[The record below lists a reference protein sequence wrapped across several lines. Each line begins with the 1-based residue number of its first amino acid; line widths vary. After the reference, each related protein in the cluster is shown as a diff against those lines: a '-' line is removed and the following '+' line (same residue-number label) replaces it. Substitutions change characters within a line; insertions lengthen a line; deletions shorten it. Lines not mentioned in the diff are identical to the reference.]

1 VRVGLLGALEV
12 RDDAG
17 RPVELPGTRL
27 RTLLAR
33 LVLGAGRPV
42 SGAELIDAV
51 WGARP
56 PRGAMNAL
64 QTLVSRLRRTL
75 PDLQLAHSAA
85 GYQLV
90 GVDADVTTFERLA
103 AGGRASRDAGDLA
116 AARDRFTEALRLWR
130 GDPQVD
136 LPEATRL
143 TELRLRTVEDL
154 ADLTSGVEDIAELAD
169 LVAAHP
175 LRERLA
181 ATYMRALVAAGR
193 PAQALAV
200 YEDLRRTLA
209 TELGA
214 DPSPEVRDLHTAI
227 LRGDTGRRTGP
238 RAPVTSF
245 IGREDDMDRLHALL
259 ACHDGTPPGIGPVA
273 GARLVTL
280 VGPGGAG
287 KTRLAAELAA
297 RHTDVLWA
305 ELADVTDADRV
316 PAVVSGAL
324 GPPHAGLPGARA
336 GDPVETLTTELGD
349 RRALLVL
356 DNCEHLVDACARLAD
371 RILAACPGVRIVAT
385 SREPLGIGG
394 EFLHPVGP
402 LATPQEDAEAAG
414 YPAVRLF
421 ADRAAAARPGFVVTA
436 DNAGAVAEICRRLDG
451 LPLAIE
457 MACTRLRSMP
467 LAEVAARLSDRF
479 RLLTGGHRTA
489 LPRHQTLLAV
499 VDWSWRLLTG
509 EERALAR
516 RLSVFAGGATLAA
529 ARAVCGEVDDLLA
542 SLVDRS
548 FLQLLDVPGL
558 PPRYRMLDTIGA
570 FVAGELTD
578 DEAARVRR
586 AHAAY
591 FLALAEEAEPN
602 LRGPTQLRWFAELDR
617 EYGNVSA
624 ALRWAVDTGDTPTAL
639 RLIAALGWYWTLRDI
654 RDEALVWLRRA
665 LALPADTIPPAVH
678 AFDAM
683 YHAEVDPRRSSTAA
697 EAARRCAG
705 PDPRAWHP
713 AVAFMALVLSGLT
726 DGTATAELTSHPDDW
741 VAAQAELVAGHTASA
756 RGELSASASHYA
768 AALRRFE
775 SSGDRWGIASAASS
789 VAGVHSVHGR
799 HEDAIEAVD
808 RALSLTES
816 LGAATDAMW
825 LRAQRGRYRLRAGDI
840 EGARADLTRAGEDGR
855 VNAVT
860 AMARIGLA
868 MLARRTGRPAALT
881 GLLTELDGDP
891 GWPETYLLVHALIE
905 AGRGAAAAGDPAAAD
920 ERLSRALRLADVS
933 PAAGSLTAEAAEAMA
948 QLAIAG
954 GDPTAAAR
962 LLGLAAAVRGGV
974 DVGSPDVLE
983 TETAARA
990 ALGAAFDEEFT
1001 KASALDPMRARAEL
1015 LPPPVGENRQGCE
1028 HHDDADRPQ

>member
-1 VRVGLLGALEV
+1 MRVGLLGALEV

-17 RPVELPGTRL
+17 RPVEVPGTRL

-51 WGARP
+51 WGAHP
-56 PRGAMNAL
+56 PRGAANAL

-75 PDLQLAHSAA
+75 PGLQLAHSAA
-85 GYQLV
+85 GYRLA

-103 AGGRASRDAGDLA
+103 AEGRASRDAGDPA
-116 AARDRFTEALRLWR
+116 AARDRFTEALRLGR
-130 GDPQVD
+130 GDPRAD
-136 LPEATRL
+136 LPDATRL

-154 ADLTSGVEDIAELAD
+154 ADLTSGGEDIAELAG

-193 PAQALAV
+193 PAQALTV
-200 YEDLRRTLA
+200 YADLRRALA
-209 TELGA
+209 TELGT
-214 DPSPEVRDLHTAI
+214 DPSPEIRDLHTAI
-227 LRGDTGRRTGP
+227 LRGGNERRAGP

-245 IGREDDMDRLHALL
+245 VGREDDMDRLHALL
-259 ACHDGTPPGIGPVA
+259 AD
-273 GARLVTL
+273 ARLVTL

-287 KTRLAAELAA
+287 KTRLAAELAG

-305 ELADVTDADRV
+305 ELADVADADRL

-324 GPPHAGLPGARA
+324 GPRHAGLPGTRA
-336 GDPVETLTTELGD
+336 GDPVAMLTTDLGD
-349 RRALLVL
+349 RQALLVL

-402 LATPQEDAEAAG
+402 LATPPEGVAAAG

-479 RLLTGGHRTA
+479 RLLTGGNRTA
-489 LPRHQTLLAV
+489 LPRHRTLLAV

-516 RLSVFAGGATLAA
+516 RLAVFTGGATLAA
-529 ARAVCGEVDDLLA
+529 ARAVCGDVDDLLA

-548 FLQLLDVPGL
+548 FLQLLDVPGR

-602 LRGPTQLRWFAELDR
+602 LRGPAQLRWFAELDR

-624 ALRWAVDTGDTPTAL
+624 ALRWAVDAGDAATAL
-639 RLIAALGWYWTLRDI
+639 RLIAALGWYWTLRDSH
-654 RDEALVWLRRA
+654 DEAAGWLRRA
-665 LALPADTIPPAVH
+665 LALPAGTIPPAVH

-683 YHAEVDPRRSSTAA
+683 YHAEKDPERGRAAA

-705 PDPRAWHP
+705 PDPRTWHP
-713 AVAFMALVLSGLT
+713 AVAFMTLVLG
-726 DGTATAELTSHPDDW
+726 GPAGAAATAELASHPDDW
-741 VAAQAELVAGHTASA
+741 VAAQAELMAGHTAGA
-756 RGELSASASHYA
+756 RGELPASAAHYA
-768 AALRRFE
+768 AALTRFE

-789 VAGVHSVHGR
+789 VAGVHSVYGR
-799 HEDAIEAVD
+799 HEKAIEAVD

-816 LGAATDAMW
+816 LGATTDALW

-840 EGARADLTRAGEDGR
+840 EGARADLTRAGEDSR
-855 VNAVT
+855 ASAVV

-868 MLARRTGRPAALT
+868 ALARRTGRPATLA
-881 GLLTELDGDP
+881 GLLSELAGNP

-920 ERLSRALRLADVS
+920 ERLTRALRLAGVNL
-933 PAAGSLTAEAAEAMA
+933 AAGSLTAEAAEAMA
-948 QLAIAG
+948 QVAMAR
-954 GDPTAAAR
+954 DDAHAAAR

-974 DVGSPDVLE
+974 DMGDPDVRD
-983 TETAARA
+983 TESAARA
-990 ALGAAFDEEFT
+990 ALGPAFDEEFT
-1001 KASALDPMRARAEL
+1001 TASTVDSAAARAEL
-1015 LPPPVGENRQGCE
+1015 LPPAVGEHREGRE
-1028 HHDDADRPQ
+1028 HHDDGHCPQ